1 LIDLSVEIAGVTLP
15 NPVMPASGTY
25 EVDPVHEGFFS
36 PAELGA
42 VINKTI
48 FLNPRPGNPPPRI
61 WETPCGMLNAI
72 GIPSE
77 GLHRFLEEQ
86 LPRLRSLGP
95 PVIVSIAGNSLQEWR
110 DLATAIGE
118 SGSAD
123 MIELDLSCPNLEQG
137 FIWAADRQALSEA
150 VSAVVEATPLPV
162 ISKLSPNVRDISE
175 MAVVAE
181 AAGTAVVS
189 MVNSYLGM
197 AIDVETRR
205 PALGNITGGLTGPA
219 IRPLAV
225 HSVFSTFQ
233 KIRVPIIGIGG
244 IATWKDA
251 VEFLLAGA
259 SAVAVGTQNFVNPLA
274 MREVIRGIAGYA
286 EKSGFSSVRELIGL
300 AQERHEP

>member
-1 LIDLSVEIAGVTLP
+1 VIDLSVEIAGVTLP

-25 EVDPVHEGFFS
+25 EIDQVHNGFFF

-48 FLNPRPGNPPPRI
+48 FLDPRPGNPPPRI
-61 WETPCGMLNAI
+61 WETPCGLLNAI

-77 GLHRFLEEQ
+77 GLPKFLEEQ

-110 DLATAIGE
+110 DLAAAIE
-118 SGSAD
+118 RSGSAD
-123 MIELDLSCPNLEQG
+123 MIELDLSCPNIEQG
-137 FIWAADRQALSEA
+137 FIWAAERQALSEA
-150 VSAVVEATPLPV
+150 VAAAVKATSLPV

-175 MAVVAE
+175 MALVAE
-181 AAGTAVVS
+181 AAGTAAVS
-189 MVNSYLGM
+189 MVNSYVGM
-197 AIDVETRR
+197 AIDIKTGR

-225 HSVFSTFQ
+225 YSVFSTFK

-244 IATWKDA
+244 IANWKDA

-259 SAVAVGTQNFVNPLA
+259 SAVAVGTQNFVNPLI
-274 MREVIRGIAGYA
+274 MKEVIQGIAGYV
-286 EKSGFSSVRELIGL
+286 EQSGFSSVRELIGL
-300 AQERHEP
+300 AHEKREV

>member
-1 LIDLSVEIAGVTLP
+1 MIDMSVEIAGVILP
-15 NPVMPASGTY
+15 NPVLPASGTY
-25 EVDPVHEGFFS
+25 EVAEVHEEFFS

-48 FLNPRPGNPPPRI
+48 FLNPRIGNPPPRI

-77 GLHRFLEEQ
+77 GLDRFLQEQ

-110 DLATAIGE
+110 DVAIAIDR
-118 SGSAD
+118 SGLAD

-137 FIWAADRQALSEA
+137 FIWASDRRALAEVVA
-150 VSAVVEATPLPV
+150 AVVEATQLPV
-162 ISKLSPNVRDISE
+162 ISKLTPNVRDISE

-181 AAGTAVVS
+181 RAGTAVVS

-197 AIDVETRR
+197 AIDVETRK
-205 PALGNITGGLTGPA
+205 PALGNVTGGLTGPA
-219 IRPLAV
+219 IRPMAV
-225 HSVFSTFQ
+225 HSVFMTFQ
-233 KIRVPIIGIGG
+233 KIRVPIIGMGG
-244 IATWKDA
+244 ITSWRDA

-259 SAVAVGTQNFVNPLA
+259 TAVAVGTQNFVDPMT
-274 MREVIRGIAGYA
+274 MRNVIHGVADYVERA
-286 EKSGFSSVRELIGL
+286 GFSSVRELIGL
-300 AQERHEP
+300 AHRSQNA

>member
-1 LIDLSVEIAGVTLP
+1 MIELSVEIAGVTLP

-48 FLNPRPGNPPPRI
+48 FLNPRAGNPPPRI

-150 VSAVVEATPLPV
+150 VSAVVEATTLPV

-244 IATWKDA
+244 IATWRDA

-259 SAVAVGTQNFVNPLA
+259 SAVAVGTQNFVNPLT
-274 MREVIRGIAGYA
+274 MREVIQGIAGYA

-300 AQERHEP
+300 AQGTHLR